1 MFYRIYWV
9 VFFLVSSIISIIVP
23 QGRGSSGEIRETK
36 ISANDIKTVIF
47 NYGSINKPNYLG
59 NLFDFTYNGLGYLFE
74 FGPVVGTKV
83 RNSSGDSIIIFSD
96 PMVLSSQGDYNPD
109 GTVKWG
115 WLPRPGY
122 ANPNS
127 SSIARKTDPQS
138 WPAAWSIWPTDSVLS
153 GATEELY
160 YVMDDFTNR
169 EFSFFPHAQDTSIR
183 GLGLSCKVRIFQ
195 FGGRLSKSVI
205 IKYTVKNE
213 GTAALS
219 NIWFSFFGDP
229 HVGGPGDYID
239 DNFYFSY
246 DQYSERFP
254 YSGGLISF
262 MDLDGKGDGGLKTGN
277 LNFMPLSWKHTPVY
291 SFAAPQYGEIFPKD
305 DIAYWNILQQG
316 VTVRDSLGIPMDNAV
331 VFSEE
336 PFALAPGAEKDVYIA
351 LFISENLYHSI
362 EDANEL
368 KFRYLWRDVVS
379 EPGAYGGDQNY
390 EFTIQEHPQGTVS
403 GTVNIAWNSGSAVGA
418 GKQFI
423 EISSNSGNTWMA
435 VKHDLPP
442 SGTFQLNT
450 QNYND
455 GKNYILRLI
464 AYHKDNSSKYFYRNI
479 SGKFIINNAGVN
491 GKPEV
496 ASIAGL
502 ANLQIT
508 RLPFDFD
515 VLVEDADGDNLTG
528 SLYIQVHADSAEI
541 PLFLNQPLVNGT
553 NTIRW
558 PDGSYPNRNTYKM
571 RFVVSDGTADST
583 ILADSISL
591 EREAGIFQNNHVQ
604 HSAGISDGTV
614 TPFVSDHRNLS
625 INSTYEITFK
635 NKENV
640 DSVGYITVKKNPG
653 NSLILFEEPL
663 SQNGGTSVFDG
674 LYLKVKDFTT
684 HVNTAKSGFVQNNL
698 NAYVNYQYP
707 PPVGAPNMHR
717 RLRED
722 WMIVFNSL
730 DTNVSG
736 QYMFPGD
743 TVQNQFLQAVVTP
756 FRVRSVTN
764 NAKGN
769 VLVFENTAALRNG
782 RWDVHES
789 IIFRPGDII
798 ANPLQLSWGI
808 RLSLPDSVRP
818 GAGDTLYLYTVKS
831 LTPADTFL
839 FVADSSYI
847 LTEAVEGNFNPKE
860 YTLEQNYPNP
870 FNPVSNITFG
880 LPTPSVVSLI
890 IYDILG
896 REMAELVDEFRPA
909 GRYTV
914 AVDAGRFASGIY
926 FYELKSGN
934 IRITKKMVVIK

>member
-9 VFFLVSSIISIIVP
+9 LFFLLANISSIVVP
-23 QGRGSSGEIRETK
+23 QDRGSSSEIREAR
-36 ISANDIKTVIF
+36 ISGNDIKTVVF
-47 NYGSINKPNYLG
+47 NYGSLNKPNYLG
-59 NLFDFTYNGLGYLFE
+59 NLYDFAYSGLGYLYE

-96 PMVLSSQGDYNPD
+96 PMVLSSHGDYNPD

-115 WLPRPGY
+115 WLPRAGY

-127 SSIARKTDPQS
+127 SSIARKTNPQTWPLS
-138 WPAAWSIWPTDSVLS
+138 WIEWPNDTVIS
-153 GATEELY
+153 GAQEELF

-169 EFSFFPHAQDTSIR
+169 EFNFFPHEQDTSIR

-213 GTAALS
+213 GTAVLS
-219 NIWFSFFGDP
+219 NVWFSFYGDP
-229 HVGGPGDYID
+229 HIGGPGDYID

-254 YSGGLISF
+254 YSGGLISV

-277 LNFMPLSWKHTPVY
+277 LNFMPLSWKHSPLY
-291 SFAAPQYGEIFPKD
+291 SFAGPLYGELFPKD
-305 DIAYWNILQQG
+305 DSAYWNILQNG
-316 VTVRDSLGIPMDNAV
+316 VVVKDTLGMPMDNAV
-331 VFSEE
+331 IFSEE

-351 LFISENLYHSI
+351 LFISDNLYHSI

-390 EFTIQEHPQGTVS
+390 EFAIQEQPQGTVS
-403 GTVNIAWNSGSAVGA
+403 GTVNIAWNNSSAAEA

-435 VKHDLPP
+435 VKHDLPS

-455 GKNYILRLI
+455 GQNYILRLI
-464 AYHKDNSSKYFYRNI
+464 AYNRENPSKFFYRNI
-479 SGKFIINNAGVN
+479 SGKFTINNTGVN

-508 RLPFDFD
+508 RLPFDFE

-528 SLYIQVHADSAEI
+528 SLYIQLHADSAEI
-541 PLFLNQPLVNGT
+541 PLFLNQPLVNGN

-558 PDGSYPNRNTYKM
+558 QDGSYPNRNTYKL
-571 RFVVSDGTADST
+571 RFVVSDGITDST
-583 ILADSISL
+583 VIADSISL

-604 HSAGISDGTV
+604 HSGGISDGTV

-635 NKENV
+635 NKEQI
-640 DSVGYITVKKNPG
+640 DSVGYITVKRNPE
-653 NSLILFEEPL
+653 NSLVLYEEPL

-684 HVNTAKSGFVQNNL
+684 HVNTVKSGFVRSNL
-698 NAYVNYQYP
+698 NGYVSYQYP
-707 PPVGAPNMHR
+707 PLVGTPSSHR

-736 QYMFPGD
+736 QYLFPGD
-743 TVQNQFLQAVVTP
+743 TVQNQTLQPVVTP
-756 FRVRSVTN
+756 FRVRSLTN

-769 VLVFENTAALRNG
+769 VLVHENIASSRNG

-789 IIFRPGDII
+789 IIFRSGDII
-798 ANPLQLSWGI
+798 TNPLQLSWSI
-808 RLSLPDSVRP
+808 KFAFPDSARP
-818 GAGDTLYLYTVKS
+818 AAGDTLYLFTVKS

-847 LTEAVEGNFNPKE
+847 LTDAEVNNLSPLE

-870 FNPVSNITFG
+870 FNPVSKIVFE
-880 LPTPSVVSLI
+880 LPESGMISLR

-896 REMAELVDEFRPA
+896 REAAVLVDEFRMA
-909 GRYTV
+909 GRHIV
-914 AVDAGRFASGIY
+914 VVDADKFGSGVY
-926 FYELKSGN
+926 FYELKTEKV
-934 IRITKKMVVIK
+934 RLAKKMIVLK